1 MLYIHKHDQFGKK
14 KKQISTTLTLK
25 QRKIEQYLDD
35 NKQKMAI
42 LYF

>member
-1 MLYIHKHDQFGKK
+1 M
-14 KKQISTTLTLK
+14 TLTLK

-42 LYF
+42 LYFQYKAH

>member
-1 MLYIHKHDQFGKK
+1 MINLEKK
-14 KKQISTTLTLK
+14 KKNQISMTLTSK